1 MYTHTH
7 THTPILPM
15 RGLRLREA
23 KELDMVTWVVRNR
36 AAIQIQTSVAPD
48 PGFFPSQPPAVHWG
62 PCFVHLLILSH
73 LHGKS
78 QLNPVPAPPHAPG
91 QALSG
96 PHWMFVDRDDGA
108 GGAGGGSATPG
119 PW

>member
-1 MYTHTH
+1 
-7 THTPILPM
+7 
-15 RGLRLREA
+15 
-23 KELDMVTWVVRNR
+23 MVTWVVRNR

-48 PGFFPSQPPAVHWG
+48 PGFFPSQPPAVHWA
-62 PCFVHLLILSH
+62 PCFVHLLILRH